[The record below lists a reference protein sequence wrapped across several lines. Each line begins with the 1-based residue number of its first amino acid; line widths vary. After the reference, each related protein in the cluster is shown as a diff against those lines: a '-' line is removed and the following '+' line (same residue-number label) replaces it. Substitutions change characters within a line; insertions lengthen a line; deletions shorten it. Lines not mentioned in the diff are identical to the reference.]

1 MKITK
6 FSLDPENPPSLSEE
20 TRKRL
25 DAMSDEDID
34 LSDIPDNSDKEWKRV
49 IPRQAVPKPTVTMRV
64 DEAVIAH
71 FKAEDP
77 KGYTARMAAVLRAY
91 VDAQQTGA

>member
-1 MKITK
+1 M
-6 FSLDPENPPSLSEE
+6 SEE
-20 TRKRL
+20 AKRRY
-25 DAMSDEDID
+25 DEIPEEDID
-34 LSDIPDNSDKEWKRV
+34 LSDIPDNSHRKWTRV
-49 IPRQAVPKPTVTMRV
+49 DPGKAVAKPTVTMRV

-91 VDAQQTGA
+91 VAAQRPE